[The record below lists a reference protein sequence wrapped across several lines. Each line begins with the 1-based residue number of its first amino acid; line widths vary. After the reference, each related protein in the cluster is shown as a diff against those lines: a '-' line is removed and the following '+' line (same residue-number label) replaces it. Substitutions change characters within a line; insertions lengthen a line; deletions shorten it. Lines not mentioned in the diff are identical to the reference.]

1 MSIPEKPGLF
11 RALGQVMEIFLSLF
25 RYTMQFIALL
35 PMDTDPVPG
44 LLSLIAG
51 SRAEYGT

>member
-35 PMDTDPVPG
+35 PMDY
-44 LLSLIAG
+44 G
-51 SRAEYGT
+51 SCTRVIMIDRRIEG